1 MKLDRFAEVVVH
13 EHRRRV
19 ILVTLALVLL
29 LGLGLPGVTL
39 DTTLEEFRG
48 GTAEH
53 AADGYIEANLSG
65 QAPNSTGAFVVVR
78 DDENALTRESYRQQL
93 RAQERI
99 REDPVVGPTLVDDQ
113 QPLGIANVVAIV
125 KIRRQEGVDPDN
137 VTVNPRPS
145 LERQQAAIA
154 NLTERERN
162 LYTGYAVTL
171 VMGDIDHTWPQGG
184 AFSVVPTS
192 YILADRSATSTAI
205 VVSHEDDTSAR
216 ELARAQTR
224 MADIVDEEVDGNASV
239 IGKGVIDDELR
250 RSSFDSLAVVGPLAF
265 LFVLLVL
272 LYAYRDG
279 YDVLLGLFGVG
290 LVLVWTFGFMG
301 WADITFNQLFVA
313 VPVLLMG
320 LSIDYA
326 IHVFMRYREERPPGG
341 SRSEVLQVGDP
352 PADGARDDD
361 GTRSIRAAM
370 AAALGGLGG
379 ALALVTLTTATGF
392 SSNVVSDIRPIR
404 QFGLVSA
411 VGILGA
417 FVVFALLVPALK
429 VEIDGRLEARG
440 DDRRKQAFGTE
451 GGRLSAALALPVAAA
466 RISPRGVVAVALVVT
481 LAAAGGAATVD
492 TTFEQEDLLVEETP
506 DWMESLGPLAPGNY
520 TAQENIAFA
529 DNATYIYDGTTAQI
543 LVRGDVT
550 QPDTLERA
558 QAAADRANR
567 SDVVLIL
574 PDETNGTRDPVRVMN
589 ELAEDNETFAAVFEG
604 ADTDGDGVP
613 DRNLERV
620 YDAFYGAS
628 PQGAAT
634 WLHRADGEYR
644 ALRIVVPVDGSAS
657 EPEIAAGIRPAAEP
671 VDGDGLSAIAT
682 GQPIMNQAVA
692 EDLFSTVINSFAIT
706 LLVVLSVMMAVYRR
720 IDGYASLGAVTL
732 APVGLAVAWITGSMA
747 ALGIP
752 FNVMTGLITS
762 FTIGLGI
769 DYSIH
774 VSERY
779 VYELNREIGA
789 DAALERAVLGTG
801 GALLGST
808 ATTAGGI
815 AILGLALLVPLQ
827 QFGIITALTIVY
839 AFLGSVVLLP
849 SLLVL
854 WTDWTGADPEAVP
867 DHVRRRRERREQQGP

>member
-1 MKLDRFAEVVVH
+1 MKLDRFAEAVVRDY
-13 EHRRRV
+13 RRRV
-19 ILVTLALVLL
+19 ILVTLALVLV
-29 LGLGLPGVTL
+29 LGFGLPGVTL
-39 DTTLEEFRG
+39 DTTLEQFRG
-48 GTAEH
+48 GTPEH
-53 AADGYIEANLSG
+53 AADAYIESNLSG
-65 QAPNSTGAFVVVR
+65 QAPDSTGAFVVIR
-78 DDENALTRESYRQQL
+78 TDNNTLTTESYQQQL

-99 REDPVVGPTLVDDQ
+99 RSDPVVGPTLVDDQ

-125 KIRRQEGVDPDN
+125 KIRRQQDEPVAPDN
-137 VTVNPRPS
+137 VTVEPRPS
-145 LERQQAAIA
+145 LDRQQAAIA
-154 NLTERERN
+154 NLTDRERN
-162 LYTGYAVTL
+162 LYTGYAVNL
-171 VMGDIDHTWPQGG
+171 VMGDIDHTWPAGG

-192 YILADRSATSTAI
+192 YLVTDRKAGSTAI
-205 VVSHEDDTSAR
+205 VVSHSENTSPQ

-250 RSSFDSLAVVGPLAF
+250 RSSFDSLAIVGPLAF
-265 LFVLLVL
+265 VFMLGVL

-279 YDVLLGLFGVG
+279 YDVLLGLLGVG

-301 WADITFNQLFVA
+301 WAEIRFNQLFVA

-341 SRSEVLQVGDP
+341 SQAVE
-352 PADGARDDD
+352 DGAFGRD
-361 GTRSIRAAM
+361 GTVRGAM
-370 AAALGGLGG
+370 GAALGGLGG
-379 ALALVTLTTATGF
+379 ALALVTVTTATGF
-392 SSNVVSDIRPIR
+392 SSNLLSDIQPIR
-404 QFGLVSA
+404 EFGLVSA

-417 FVVFALLVPALK
+417 FVVFALLIPALK
-429 VEIDGRLEARG
+429 VELDESLGT
-440 DDRRKQAFGTE
+440 DRRRQAFGTE
-451 GGRLSAALALPVAAA
+451 GGRLSATLALPVAAA
-466 RISPRGVVAVALVVT
+466 RISPKGVVAVALVVT
-481 LAAAGGAATVD
+481 LIAGGGAATVD

-506 DWMESLGPLAPGNY
+506 GWMEDLGPLAPGDY

-529 DNATYIYDGTTAQI
+529 DNATYIYDGTTTQI

-550 QPDTLERA
+550 GPDTLERV

-567 SDVVLIL
+567 SDVVIVL
-574 PDETNGTRDPVRVMN
+574 PDNTNGTRGPVRVMA
-589 ELAEDNETFAAVFEG
+589 ELANDDERFAAVWTE

-620 YDAFYGAS
+620 YDAFFEAS
-628 PQGAAT
+628 PAGAAN
-634 WLHRADGEYR
+634 WIQRDDGEYV
-644 ALRIVVPVDGSAS
+644 ALRIVVPVEGTAS
-657 EPEIAAGIRPAAEP
+657 EPEIARAVRPAAEP
-671 VDGDGLSAIAT
+671 VDGDGLDAVAT

-692 EDLFSTVINSFAIT
+692 EDLFTTVITSFAVT
-706 LLVVLSVMMAVYRR
+706 LVVVLAVLSAVYRR
-720 IDGYASLGAVTL
+720 IEGYASLGAVTL
-732 APVGLAVAWITGSMA
+732 LPVGLAVAWITGSMA
-747 ALGIP
+747 ALDIP
-752 FNVMTGLITS
+752 FNVLTGLITS

-774 VSERY
+774 VTERY
-779 VYELNREIGA
+779 VYELNRGIGA

-815 AILGLALLVPLQ
+815 AILGLSVLVPLQ
-827 QFGIITALTIVY
+827 QFGVITALTIVY

-854 WTDWTGADPEAVP
+854 WTDRADADPATGPER
-867 DHVRRRRERREQQGP
+867 VRRRDEPGDRTGR